1 VTEKLSIKTGKLSE
15 EIELPTAE
23 QIPVEPFRQTLA
35 QHGLNLSREKTTTLQ
50 INVGLLCNQACRHC
64 HLEAGPNRREMM
76 SAETVDEVVNLAQRF
91 QFEIIDITGGAPEMN
106 PNLPAMIERLS
117 PLTPRVMLR
126 SNLTALKDG
135 DRDHLIEL
143 CRTNRVVIVAS
154 FPSLNEAQADSQRG
168 QGVFQESIDLLRKLN
183 SLGYGQPGS
192 SLELNLVSNPTGAF
206 LPSSQEQLQKRFCQV
221 LEKKWGIVF
230 NNLFTFANVPLGRFR
245 KWLETSGNLKSYLHK
260 LASSFNPCSIE
271 GLMCRS
277 LISVSWDG
285 YVYDCDFNQA
295 IGLHLGGEKIHISEL
310 KQLPEPGEPI
320 AVSHHCYTCTA
331 GAGFT

>member
-1 VTEKLSIKTGKLSE
+1 MTEKKRMKTGQFSE
-15 EIELPTAE
+15 EMDLPAAE
-23 QIPVEPFRQTLA
+23 QTPVEPFRQTLA
-35 QHGLNLSREKTTTLQ
+35 QHGLNLSREETTTLQ

-64 HLEAGPNRREMM
+64 HLEAGPNRQEVM

-91 QFEIIDITGGAPEMN
+91 HFKTIDITGGAPEMN

-126 SNLTALKDG
+126 SNLTAMNDG
-135 DRDHLIEL
+135 DRDLLIEL
-143 CRTNRVVIVAS
+143 CRKNEVVIVAS

-168 QGVFQESIDLLRKLN
+168 QGVFQESIDLLRRLN
-183 SLGYGQPGS
+183 ALGYGQPGS

-221 LEKKWGIVF
+221 LEKKWAIVF
-230 NNLFTFANVPLGRFR
+230 NNLFTFANMPLGRFR
-245 KWLETSGNLKSYLHK
+245 KWLDTSGNLGSYLQK

-271 GLMCRS
+271 GVMCRS

-295 IGLHLGGEKIHISEL
+295 IKLHLGGNKIHISEL
-310 KQLPEPGEPI
+310 RELPEPGEPI

-331 GAGFT
+331 GTGFT